1 MRRHGHLIDGCLART
16 GLTIEPV
23 PSVNLVRDHV
33 VARLFGAPV
42 KWEKG

>member
-1 MRRHGHLIDGCLART
+1 MAEDHRLDQRA
-16 GLTIEPV
+16 P
-23 PSVNLVRDHV
+23 NLVRDHV